1 MPARIKT
8 RRRPDRLA
16 GLLRIRS
23 SGFLRVSRRWRC
35 QSRSCVP
42 VGAIRGAGD
51 TRAIRESLERN
62 GQYRPIVVNRRTM
75 EVLAGN
81 HTLAAALELGWDGAR
96 GRRLWMSMTSRRSG
110 SCWSITAAMTSPAT
124 TAALLAELLEELPD
138 LDGTGYDLASLD
150 ELLEELGRPAFADE
164 DELPAT
170 PPKPRTRPGE
180 VIELGRHRLVCGD
193 ARDAGAY
200 ERLLGAEQARLL
212 WTDPPYG
219 VSYTGKTER
228 AAPDRKRRSR
238 RSRGAARGRV
248 RARGAALAAGPRL
261 YVAHPA
267 GAAVAHVWQRFCG
280 PGLAAAPDARLGQGR
295 ARARARR
302 LPLPPRADPVRLQA
316 GRGTPRPRRQR
327 LVWRQHPDVGA
338 RGRAPARLARAP
350 DDEPPGA
357 DRDRAH
363 ATQASAAI
371 SCSTRSP
378 VPARP

>member
-42 VGAIRGAGD
+42 YGRNPRRGD

-81 HTLAAALELGWDGAR
+81 HTLAAALELGWTELAATFVDVDDEQAQR
-96 GRRLWMSMTSRRSG
+96 IVLVDNRSNDLAG
-110 SCWSITAAMTSPAT
+110 YDSG
-124 TAALLAELLEELPD
+124 LLAELLEELPD

-150 ELLEELGRPAFADE
+150 ALLEELGRPTFADE
-164 DELPAT
+164 DELPAP
-170 PPKPRTRPGE
+170 PPKPRTRPGDL
-180 VIELGRHRLVCGD
+180 IELGRHRLVCGD
-193 ARDAGAY
+193 ATDAGAY
-200 ERLLGAEQARLL
+200 ERLLGAERARLL

-219 VSYTGKTER
+219 VSYTGKTEQRLQIANDGADGLAALLAGAFAQADRGARPR
-228 AAPDRKRRSR
+228 APALCRPSR
-238 RSRGAARGRV
+238 RG
-248 RARGAALAAGPRL
+248 
-261 YVAHPA
+261 
-267 GAAVAHVWQRFCG
+267 AVAHVRQRFCG
-280 PGLAAAPDARLGQGR
+280 PGLAAAPDARLGQGL

-316 GRGTPRPRRQR
+316 GRRAPRPRRQR
-327 LVWRQHPDVGA
+327 LVWRQRPDVGA

-350 DDEPPGA
+350 DDEAAGA

-363 ATQASAAI
+363 ATQASAAS

-378 VPARP
+378 ARARR